1 MTNSNQLTMNS
12 SNKPG
17 LVYRTLKMFGVHLSP
32 KHYGS
37 VSLGRLIWK
46 AVRLWKNE
54 ILQAIA
60 KDAVILSPA
69 PLSTRVV
76 RPILHR
82 WRGVKVGKN
91 VSINQEVIF
100 DNVYPELIT
109 LEDGCIVSNAVQ
121 IVIHKRD
128 YSRYKVGDNVN
139 DLGYIIEPTR
149 IGKGAT
155 IGLGTI
161 ILGGVDI
168 GDGAVVAAGSV
179 VTKSIPPY
187 SMAAGI
193 PAKVLKYFPD
203 ENGNPRNG

>member
-1 MTNSNQLTMNS
+1 MKDKSF
-12 SNKPG
+12 
-17 LVYRTLKMFGVHLSP
+17 VYRLLMKLGVHLSP
-32 KHYGS
+32 KQYGD
-37 VSLGRLIWK
+37 VSFSKLVLKGI
-46 AVRLWKNE
+46 RLWKNE
-54 ILQAIA
+54 ILQSIA
-60 KDAVILSPA
+60 KDGVFLSPA

-76 RPILHR
+76 RPMLHR
-82 WRGVKVGKN
+82 WRGVTVGKN

-109 LEDGCIVSNAVQ
+109 LDDGCIVSNAVQ

-128 YSRYKVGDNVN
+128 YSDYRVGDNVN
-139 DLGYIIEPTR
+139 DLGYSILPTR

-155 IGLGTI
+155 IGIGAI

-168 GDGAVVAAGSV
+168 GDGAVVAAGAV

-203 ENGNPRNG
+203 KNGNPRGL